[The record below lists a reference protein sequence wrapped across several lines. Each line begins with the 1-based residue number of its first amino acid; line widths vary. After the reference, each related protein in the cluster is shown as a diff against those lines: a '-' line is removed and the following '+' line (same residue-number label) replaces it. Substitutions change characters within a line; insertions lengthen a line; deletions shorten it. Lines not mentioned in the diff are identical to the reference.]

1 MDKQYRDEN
10 SQEKWRASFDL
21 LLFNAYLNETIKICE
36 EKKTECII
44 MFRKSNFIFN
54 YLLIKPY
61 ANSKWDFCI

>member
-36 EKKTECII
+36 EKKNWMYNHVQKI
-44 MFRKSNFIFN
+44 
-54 YLLIKPY
+54 
-61 ANSKWDFCI
+61 